1 MHYLEHIANCRAHNI
16 KPLPY
21 PVFVAM
27 TVALEREAHYDAVIA
42 ANEHLILDEEWV
54 MANEW
59 KAAPYGYH

>member
-1 MHYLEHIANCRAHNI
+1 MHYLEHVANCRACGG

-27 TVALEREAHYDAVIA
+27 TVALEREAHYDAVTA
-42 ANEHLILDEEWV
+42 AAEHLILDDAWV

-59 KAAPYGYH
+59 KADPYAYH